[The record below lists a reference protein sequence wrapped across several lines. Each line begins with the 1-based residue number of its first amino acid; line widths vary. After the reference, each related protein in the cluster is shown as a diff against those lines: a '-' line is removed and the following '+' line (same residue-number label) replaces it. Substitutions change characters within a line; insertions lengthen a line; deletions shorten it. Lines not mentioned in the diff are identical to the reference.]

1 MKLTKG
7 YHLGYIDKKYIL
19 WNAKELIWLKSDSLN
34 KAEKEAKEILKQK

>member
-1 MKLTKG
+1 MFISKG

-19 WNAKELIWLKSDSLN
+19 WNEKELIWLKSDSLN

>member
-1 MKLTKG
+1 MHIKLG

-19 WNAKELIWLKSDSLN
+19 WNEKELIWLKSDSLT